1 MSMDAMKQILR
12 KGRAPGMGNRSVILR
27 KRNCRRG
34 PDGPHHREDAYI
46 VFAVVNPGTPE
57 TRKLLPAEYRGQQH
71 IVIYTEESVSAG
83 GGEICRVSLLP
94 DLVEVDGRCW
104 RVVRAWE
111 NREPAFY
118 RALAVPDK
126 TAPCF
131 RPGKA

>member
-1 MSMDAMKQILR
+1 MMSMDAMKQILR

-94 DLVEVDGRCW
+94 GFSGRQRGLRRLRNSRLPSAVLDGGARAFRHPGRHRC
-104 RVVRAWE
+104 
-111 NREPAFY
+111 P
-118 RALAVPDK
+118 
-126 TAPCF
+126 
-131 RPGKA
+131 